1 MTITTNTLGSNSA
14 ELVIQGPETI
24 ANVGAAVETFLVA
37 HGWNLMPSVATTTTA
52 MASTTASAVSASG
65 NIITVTSSSAFAV
78 GMPVQFTGTTF
89 GGIATATTYFIL
101 TIPDS
106 THVTIAA
113 TSPIQNAGVT
123 SVALVASAT
132 GTLTMACPY
141 AGIPGNTTN
150 NKCRVYWA
158 HCLTG
163 QVFKFIRLNF
173 ADLSIDTAQ
182 YFTGAAQ
189 SADFP
194 TGTNTAYRINWIQ
207 HFSYP
212 LQSYLNTATTTT
224 AGANQ
229 ITTSAGWVVTQTSS
243 STAGIIATATNS
255 TSAYNVSDLP
265 MYGSTGGTGGY
276 GGGLPA
282 VLYSPS
288 SSNYAYTS
296 VNTYLNATG
305 AVTWNN
311 IVHATSSATPISDWT
326 VLWPTMLQYNNSSSP
341 AYVYIS
347 ATARSVCIQTKNV
360 DGQWI
365 DWTAVTELENP
376 LGVDNGTTVGKTAW
390 GLTTG
395 MMSANTGVVIRAGAT
410 GLGFETNATGNNLGY
425 GVPLT
430 GTSSAT
436 IGRADLSLAGGL
448 VSFIAAGSP
457 SYTAPLTAALISGTH
472 TATDQNSLH
481 ARFNIFTGPYSTPT
495 TPGGGRTGVYIPQT
509 SKVITAL
516 GEAGFLGTLRSRLN
530 FQGTYAT
537 ATNGSTK
544 FDIYSTTHFRG
555 MGDVMSTQ
563 TTTRGTASGKHFALT
578 PTIMF
583 DVSNET
589 STANLLNNYTIDNI
603 QPAQTPRTD
612 SGLTGLTGNQKGMT
626 QYRTLQPSP
635 MGRAYGIK
643 YVTTGLG
650 PLNTMAI
657 STDANGFASSSGS
670 STNHI
675 VFNYPSSYNSPD
687 LNNSIGQTTSN
698 LALYYL
704 KPEGFKDDATV
715 QGNIRT
721 SQSVSIAFPK

>member
-14 ELVIQGPETI
+14 ELVVQGPETI

-37 HGWNLMPSVATTTTA
+37 HGWNLIPNVATTTTS
-52 MASTTASAVSASG
+52 MASTTATAVSASG
-65 NIITVTSSSAFAV
+65 NIITVTSSTAFAI
-78 GMPVQFTGTTF
+78 GMPVTFTGTTF
-89 GGIATATTYFIL
+89 GGIPTATTYFIL

-123 SVALVASAT
+123 TVALVASSV
-132 GTLTMACPY
+132 GSLTMACTY
-141 AGIPGNTTN
+141 YGIPGNTTN

-212 LQSYLNTATTTT
+212 LQSYLNTSTTTT
-224 AGANQ
+224 ANANQ
-229 ITTSAGWVVTQTSS
+229 ITTSSGWTTSQQANY
-243 STAGIIATATNS
+243 TAGTISIYSNN
-255 TSAYNVSDLP
+255 TSVYNVSDLP
-265 MYGSTGGTGGY
+265 MYGSTGSTGGY

-288 SSNYAYTS
+288 TSNYAYTS
-296 VNTYLNATG
+296 VNTYLNSTG
-305 AVTWNN
+305 SVTWNN
-311 IVHATSSATPISDWT
+311 IIHATSSAGPISDWT
-326 VLWPTMLQYNNSSSP
+326 VLWPTMLQYNNSNSP

-347 ATARSVCIQTKNV
+347 ATARAVCIQTRNV
-360 DGQWI
+360 DGQWN

-395 MMSANTGVVIRAGAT
+395 MMSANTGSVVRAGAT
-410 GLGFETNATGNNLGY
+410 GFGFETTGSSNNLGY
-425 GVPLT
+425 GNPLT
-430 GTSSAT
+430 GTAVAT
-436 IGRADLSLAGGL
+436 FAGPSGYINFL
-448 VSFIAAGSP
+448 VTTNTITFSTI
-457 SYTAPLTAALISGTH
+457 TAALIAGGH
-472 TATDQNSLH
+472 TATDQNSMY
-481 ARFNIFTGPYSTPT
+481 ARFNIFTGPYSTPV
-495 TPGGGRTGVYIPQT
+495 TPSGSRTGVYVPQT
-509 SKVITAL
+509 SKVMTAL
-516 GEAGFLGTLRSRLN
+516 GEAGFIGTLRSRLN
-530 FQGTYAT
+530 YQGMVGN
-537 ATNGSTK
+537 ATNGWAK
-544 FDIYSTTHFRG
+544 LDIYSTTHFRG

-578 PTIMF
+578 PSIMF

-589 STANLLNNYTIDNI
+589 STANLLANYLLDNI
-603 QPAQTPRTD
+603 QPAQTPLT
-612 SGLTGLTGNQKGMT
+612 STVLTGLTGNQKGMT

-643 YVTTGLG
+643 YVTTGIS

-687 LNNSIGQTTSN
+687 LNNSIGQTTST
-698 LALYYL
+698 LGIYYL

-715 QGNIRT
+715 QGNIRS
-721 SQSVSIAFPK
+721 SQSVSVAFPK

>member
-14 ELVIQGPETI
+14 ELVVQGPETI

-37 HGWNLMPSVATTTTA
+37 HGWNLMPSVATTTTS
-52 MASTTASAVSASG
+52 MASTTANAISSSG
-65 NIITVTSSSAFAV
+65 NIITVTSSTAFAV
-78 GMPVQFTGTTF
+78 GMPVTFTGTTF

-123 SVALVASAT
+123 SVALVASAV
-132 GTLTMACPY
+132 GSLTMACPY

-194 TGTNTAYRINWIQ
+194 TGTNTAYRINWIH

-212 LQSYLNTATTTT
+212 LQSYLNTSTTTT
-224 AGANQ
+224 ANANQ
-229 ITTSAGWVVTQTSS
+229 IATSS
-243 STAGIIATATNS
+243 GWAIVQSAVNTSGSLSTATNS
-255 TSAYNVSDLP
+255 TGAYNVSDLP
-265 MYGSTGGTGGY
+265 MYGSTGSTGGY

-288 SSNYAYTS
+288 TSNYAYTS

-311 IVHATSSATPISDWT
+311 IVHATCSASATGDWT
-326 VLWPTMLQYNNSSSP
+326 VLWPTMLQYNNSNSP

-347 ATARSVCIQTKNV
+347 ATARAVCIQTKNV
-360 DGQWI
+360 DGQWN

-395 MMSANTGVVIRAGAT
+395 MMSANTGSVVRAGAA
-410 GLGFETNATGNNLGY
+410 GLGFETSSGSNGLGY
-425 GVPLT
+425 GTPFGSSTIASSSGPSGFINYTVAT
-430 GTSSAT
+430 GA
-436 IGRADLSLAGGL
+436 
-448 VSFIAAGSP
+448 VSFTTIS
-457 SYTAPLTAALISGTH
+457 TALIAGQH
-472 TATDQNSLH
+472 TATDQNSMY
-481 ARFNIFTGPYSTPT
+481 ARFNIFTGPYSTPV
-495 TPGGGRTGVYIPQT
+495 TPGGSRTGVYVPQT

-516 GEAGFLGTLRSRLN
+516 GEAGFIGTLRSRLN
-530 FQGTYAT
+530 YQASYAV
-537 ATNGSTK
+537 AANSYAK
-544 FDIYSTTHFRG
+544 LDIYSTTHFRG

-578 PTIMF
+578 PSIMF
-583 DVSNET
+583 DISNET
-589 STANLLNNYTIDNI
+589 STANLLANYLLDNI
-603 QPAQTPRTD
+603 QPAQTPLTT
-612 SGLTGLTGNQKGMT
+612 SAPTGLTGNQKGMT

-643 YVTTGLG
+643 YVTTGIG

-675 VFNYPSSYNSPD
+675 VFNYPSLYNSPD

-698 LALYYL
+698 LGIWFL
-704 KPEGFKDDATV
+704 KPEGFRDDATV
-715 QGNIRT
+715 QGNIRN
-721 SQSVSIAFPK
+721 SQSVSVAFPK